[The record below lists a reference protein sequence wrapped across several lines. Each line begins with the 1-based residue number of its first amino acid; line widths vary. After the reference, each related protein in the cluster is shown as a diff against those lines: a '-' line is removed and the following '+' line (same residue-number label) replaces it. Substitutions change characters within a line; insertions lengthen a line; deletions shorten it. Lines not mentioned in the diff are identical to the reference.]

1 MTKVELENKVNELE
15 LTLNSLELNSKNLK
29 DDLRETNKQLAN
41 VSKIKIT
48 RDTVND
54 IRNAIEEVFRQSSFN
69 DVESYDVDFEID
81 YNNSLCLGSIQF
93 NDSDGVAEALSD
105 AIENLFNIQNY
116 DEDEN

>member
-1 MTKVELENKVNELE
+1 MTKVELQNKVNELE

-29 DDLRETNKQLAN
+29 DDLKETNKQLAD

-48 RDTVND
+48 KDTVND

-69 DVESYDVDFEID
+69 DVDSYDVDFEID
-81 YNNSLCLGSIQF
+81 YNNSLALGSIEF
-93 NDSDGVAEALSD
+93 NDADNLAEALSD
-105 AIENLFNIQNY
+105 AVEYLFNIID

>member
-1 MTKVELENKVNELE
+1 MTKAELQDKVNELE

-29 DDLRETNKQLAN
+29 DDLRETNKQLAD

-54 IRNAIEEVFRQSSFN
+54 IRSAIEDVFNRSSF
-69 DVESYDVDFEID
+69 DEVDSYDVEFEID
-81 YNNSLCLGSIQF
+81 YNNSLALGSIQF
-93 NDSDGVAEALSD
+93 NDADNVAEDLLFS
-105 AIENLFNIQNY
+105 IEGLFNVIS

>member
-1 MTKVELENKVNELE
+1 MTKVELQNKVNELE

-29 DDLRETNKQLAN
+29 DDLKETNKQLAD

-48 RDTVND
+48 KDTVND

-69 DVESYDVDFEID
+69 DVDSYDVDFEID
-81 YNNSLCLGSIQF
+81 YNNSLVLGSIEF
-93 NDSDGVAEALSD
+93 NDADNVAEALSD
-105 AIENLFNIQNY
+105 AIEDLFNIIS